1 MIVDVS
7 TFIGPYP
14 FRLIPGATAEELVRQ
29 LDRLRIDHAWVGH
42 LAAPWHR
49 DPRAANA
56 ELLRLV
62 YPHAPRL
69 VPVPTVHPGLPGWE
83 ADLTAARE
91 AGAPAVRVYP
101 GQQALDPAGAEM
113 EALVMA
119 AAERRTPIILTDRF
133 EDSRQAHPLDVARP
147 LPAAALRQLARLSP
161 DARLLVTHAGRS
173 VIEEVHFGLT
183 PAEAATLLW
192 EISWIW
198 GPPEDDLAALLETV
212 GDRRFT
218 FGTGM
223 PLRIGDGALAKLD
236 LLDAPA
242 DRLARLTGGN
252 LREWLEEPLHKSE
265 GGSRRTRQ

>member
-7 TFIGPYP
+7 TFVGPYP
-14 FRLIPGATAEELVRQ
+14 FRLIPGATAEALVRQ
-29 LDRLRIDHAWVGH
+29 LDRLEIDHAWVGH

-49 DPRAANA
+49 DPRPANA
-56 ELLRLV
+56 ELLRLLS
-62 YPHAPRL
+62 PHAPRL

-83 ADLTAARE
+83 VDLAAARD

-101 GQQALDPAGAEM
+101 GQQGLDPAGAEM
-113 EALVMA
+113 QALVMA

-133 EDSRQAHPLDVARP
+133 EDSRQAHPLDVAPP

-183 PAEAATLLW
+183 PAEARTLLW
-192 EISWIW
+192 ECSWIW
-198 GPPEDDLAALLETV
+198 GPPEDDFATVLATV
-212 GDRRFT
+212 GDQRFT

-223 PLRIGDGALAKLD
+223 PLRIGDGMLAKLD
-236 LLDAPA
+236 LLDAPP
-242 DRLARLTGGN
+242 DRQARLTGGN
-252 LREWLEEPLHKSE
+252 LRGWLE
-265 GGSRRTRQ
+265 TR